1 MGLLSGALVLV
12 APLAALVSV
21 DALAQGATTAGIS
34 GVVLDADSVGIGN
47 ATVTVTNTANGERW
61 QTVTG
66 GRGRYLV
73 EYLSLGG
80 PYSIEARAIGFRP
93 TVRDGI
99 STLAGA
105 AVPGRFPAHANRTT
119 ARRGGREHAGP
130 IRA

>member
-12 APLAALVSV
+12 APLAALVCV

-34 GVVLDADSVGIGN
+34 GVVLGADSVGIGN
-47 ATVTVTNTANGERW
+47 ATVMVTNTANGERW

-80 PYSIEARAIGFRP
+80 PYSIEARAIGFIP

-99 STLAGA
+99 TLSLGQRYRAD
-105 AVPGRFPAHANRTT
+105 FLS
-119 ARRGGREHAGP
+119 RRPYHSSP
-130 IRA
+130 KWS